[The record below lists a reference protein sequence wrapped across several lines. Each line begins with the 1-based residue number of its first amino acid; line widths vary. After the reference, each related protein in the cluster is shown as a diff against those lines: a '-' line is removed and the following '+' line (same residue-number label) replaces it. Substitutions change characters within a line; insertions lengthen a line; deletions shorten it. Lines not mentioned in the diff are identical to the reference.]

1 MKVLMVSCLMAVIV
15 QIQATGYEAKSYPSY
30 PSAAYYP
37 AHSADKSRQE
47 QSGEPYSFGY
57 HIKDDPSYN
66 VFGQDE
72 KSDGKRVSGSYYVQ
86 LPDGRHQTVNYKDD
100 GYGYVADVTYGDVK
114 YPSAPSY
121 TKYKRQ
127 VKYNDDVPS
136 YPSTLFY
143 PTTPYYRPSPSYPA
157 RYNDVP
163 SYPAQY
169 KDVPSYPKNY

>member
-47 QSGEPYSFGY
+47 
-57 HIKDDPSYN
+57 
-66 VFGQDE
+66 DE